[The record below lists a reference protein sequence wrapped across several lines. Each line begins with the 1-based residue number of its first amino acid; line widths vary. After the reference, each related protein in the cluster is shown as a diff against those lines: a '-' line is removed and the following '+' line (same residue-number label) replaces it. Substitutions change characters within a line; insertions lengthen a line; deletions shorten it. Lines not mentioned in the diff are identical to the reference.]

1 MLFRSMDDDTKRG
14 RWPLGLVVETVVSHD
29 GLVRS
34 ARVKTGDNIKLRPA
48 DRLVFLE
55 HHE

>member
-1 MLFRSMDDDTKRG
+1 MDDDTKRG

-34 ARVKTGDNIKLRPA
+34 AKVKTGDNIKLRPA
-48 DRLVFLE
+48 ERLVFSE
-55 HHE
+55 HDE